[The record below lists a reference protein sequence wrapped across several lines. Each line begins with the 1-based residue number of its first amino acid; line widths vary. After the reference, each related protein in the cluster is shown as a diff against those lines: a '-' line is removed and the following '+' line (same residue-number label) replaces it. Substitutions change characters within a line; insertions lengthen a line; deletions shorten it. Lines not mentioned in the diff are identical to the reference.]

1 MKQKRYLVKV
11 TPIAT
16 AVILSLPLVVYA
28 DMINSNRAAAART
41 VNNVSVID
49 INKANENGLSHN
61 IYDKLNVGK
70 EGAIFNNS
78 TNGANTALAGVISGN
93 SNLTSG
99 SAKIILNE
107 VRSGRSNLAGM
118 LEVAGN
124 EAHLII
130 ANPSG
135 ITCSGC
141 GFINTNKVTLTS
153 GTPDVQNGVLRGYAV
168 NSGDI
173 SVEAQL
179 LNESPTELITR
190 AVTVKGYVGVAKDLT
205 LILGNNYVNTN
216 NQITGSVRAEGF
228 RKSNSLDVAKL
239 GGMYADKITLIS
251 TEQGTGVNNSGVIA
265 AGKGGFTLDAQG
277 QLHNKNASIKSN
289 ATVLMKLA
297 GDLNNSGGS
306 IASDASVYIDTAKNM
321 LDNSGLGNIQA
332 GKDIAISSGY
342 LNNMNG
348 KMASAG
354 LLAINTNGNT
364 LRNAG
369 TEKTY
374 GLTGGIVALETGFFD
389 NSDGQINGGYIGI
402 NSLNT
407 ANRNGTIDAIQN
419 IELINNSYNTIDN
432 TGGRIR
438 TVNGHIKIDAKN
450 STLINNNTKTADVS
464 SSDSRGIIAGDGG
477 IMISSYA
484 LENNG
489 QISSNGNID
498 IKSSYNID
506 NHYGKISSEK
516 NVNVETKNLVNY
528 ASSIG
533 AVGNVS
539 VAASG
544 KLENYVGVLRSDE
557 GTLSINGGLID
568 NYGGMLL
575 GKDINITA
583 TGDVNSNAAL
593 VVAVNDIN
601 ITTKGSLFNNNG
613 NNYGDP
619 YGFYFGMADQKGG
632 IIGKRSVNLTAKN
645 IYSEDSR
652 IIAQAGILDVMTT
665 GLFSNAN
672 SQTVGGTAANIKAN
686 AINNAY
692 AVIKSYGDVNITASS
707 LDNRSTGNAKNGNL
721 TGVITAD
728 KDLVL
733 TMNDSFENTGYLVG
747 KNKVSVTTAKGS
759 LTNRNT
765 ISSDNEMNFNVA
777 NNLNNYGDIFAGK
790 VININAG
797 GGVYNYSNLFSNG
810 VVNITAQSVNNL
822 LGVIG
827 GVQGLNSSV
836 PVSNILGTV
845 VGK

>member
-16 AVILSLPLVVYA
+16 AVILSLPLVVHA
-28 DMINSNRAAAART
+28 DMLGNNRAAAARA
-41 VNNVSVID
+41 VNNVPVID

-61 IYDKLNVGK
+61 VYDKLNVGK
-70 EGAIFNNS
+70 EGVIFNNS
-78 TNGANTALAGVISGN
+78 TNGANTALAGAISGN

-107 VRSGRSNLAGM
+107 VKSGRSNLAGM
-118 LEVAGN
+118 LEVAGD

-135 ITCSGC
+135 ITCSSC
-141 GFINTNKVTLTS
+141 GFINTNKVTLTT
-153 GTPDVQNGVLRGYAV
+153 GTPDVQDGVLKGYAV
-168 NSGDI
+168 NGGDI
-173 SVEAQL
+173 SIESRLV
-179 LNESPTELITR
+179 NESPTDILTR
-190 AVTVKGYVGVAKDLT
+190 AATVDGYVGVADDLT
-205 LILGNNYVNTN
+205 LILGTNYVNTK
-216 NQITGSVRAEGF
+216 NQVTGSVKAQGF
-228 RKSNSLDVAKL
+228 RKNNSLDISKL
-239 GGMYADKITLIS
+239 GGMYADKIVLIS
-251 TEQGTGVNNSGVIA
+251 TEKGTGVNNSGVIA

-277 QLHNKNASIKSN
+277 QLQNKEAVIQSN
-289 ATVLMKLA
+289 GTVLMKLA
-297 GDLNNSGGS
+297 GELNNSGGN
-306 IASDASVYIDTAKNM
+306 IASDESIYIDNTRNT
-321 LDNSGLGNIQA
+321 LDNSGLGTIQA

-348 KMASAG
+348 KMASTG
-354 LLAINTNGNT
+354 MLAISTNGNT
-364 LRNAG
+364 LRNSG
-369 TEKTY
+369 TEKTF
-374 GLTGGIVALETGFFD
+374 GMTGGVVAIEAGFFD
-389 NSDGQINGGYIGI
+389 NSGGQINGDYIGI

-407 ANRNGTIDAIQN
+407 ANRNGTMDAIQN
-419 IELINNSYNTIDN
+419 IELVNNSYNTIDN

-450 STLINNNTKTADVS
+450 STLINNNTKTADVG

-489 QISSNGNID
+489 QISSNGNVD

-506 NHYGKISSEK
+506 NHYGTISSEK
-516 NVNVETKNLVNY
+516 DISIETKNLVNY
-528 ASSIG
+528 ASSVG

-539 VAASG
+539 ISASN
-544 KLENYVGVLRSDE
+544 KLENYVGALRSDE
-557 GTLSINGGLID
+557 GVLSINGGLID
-568 NYGGMLL
+568 NYGGLLL

-583 TGDVNSNAAL
+583 TGDVNSNVAL

-601 ITTKGSLFNNNG
+601 ITTKGNLFNNNG
-613 NNYGDP
+613 NIYGDP
-619 YGFYFGMADQKGG
+619 YGFYFGMADQRGG
-632 IIGKRSVNLTAKN
+632 LIGKRSVNLTAKN

-652 IIAQAGILDVMTT
+652 IIAQAGTLDINTT

-672 SQTVGGTAANIKAN
+672 GQTLGGVAANIKAN
-686 AINNAY
+686 AINNDY
-692 AVIKSYGDVNITASS
+692 AVIKSYGDVNITAASLNNNSS
-707 LDNRSTGNAKNGNL
+707 GSAKNGNL
-721 TGVITAD
+721 TGVITAN
-728 KDLVL
+728 KDLVV
-733 TMNDSFENTGYLVG
+733 TMSDSFENKGYLVG
-747 KNKVSVTTAKGS
+747 KNKVSFTTTKGS

-777 NNLNNYGDIFAGK
+777 NNLNNYGDIFSGK

-827 GVQGLNSSV
+827 GMQGLNSSV